1 MFNSKE
7 ITFQNRWLPFKMRP
21 EGQPDKPEQI
31 RELKAVEGV
40 ADRLRL
46 VAFAEV
52 QARDI
57 FRYGAEKFKDI
68 APANWIEEWH
78 RFAEVEERHA
88 QMLLNRMSEI
98 GADPGARF
106 VSDKLWRLCKL
117 AEDPILFLFLLSS
130 AEERGMEAGF
140 ILGEQMKA
148 VDPTSAA
155 VFAQIASEEVEHVDF
170 AKSALAGHE
179 FNSLRERA
187 KATNALLYI

>member
-7 ITFQNRWLPFKMRP
+7 ISFQNRWLPFKVRD
-21 EGQPDKPEQI
+21 EKPEQI
-31 RELKAVEGV
+31 RELKAADGV

-57 FRYGAEKFKDI
+57 FRMGAERFAGV
-68 APANWIEEWH
+68 APDNWLEEWK
-78 RFAEVEERHA
+78 RFADVEERHA
-88 QMLLNRMSEI
+88 QMLLNRMSDL
-98 GADPGARF
+98 GFDPGARF

-117 AEDPILFLFLLSS
+117 ADDPILFLFLLSS

-148 VDPTSAA
+148 VDAESAA
-155 VFAQIASEEVEHVDF
+155 VFAQIASEEVEHVEF
-170 AKSALAGHE
+170 AKLALAGHE
-179 FNSLRERA
+179 FNVLRERA
-187 KATNALLYI
+187 KATNALLYV

>member
-7 ITFQNRWLPFKMRP
+7 ITFQNKWLPFKVRD
-21 EGQPDKPEQI
+21 EKPELI
-31 RELKAVEGV
+31 RALTAPEGV

-57 FRYGAEKFKDI
+57 FRFGADQFKGI
-68 APANWIEEWH
+68 APAEWIEEWL
-78 RFAEVEERHA
+78 RFADVEERHA
-88 QMLLNRMSEI
+88 QMLLNRMSDL

-117 AEDPILFLFLLSS
+117 AGDPILFLFLLSS

-148 VDPTSAA
+148 VDAESAA
-155 VFAQIASEEVEHVDF
+155 VFAQIASEEVEHVDS
-170 AKSALAGHE
+170 AKAALAGHE
-179 FNSLRERA
+179 FEALRERA
-187 KATNALLYI
+187 KATNSLLYV